1 MGPIIVVLAT
11 LNMICIDRRRRQS
24 LQHQLYTQVRQ
35 AIIARQLPAGA
46 RLPSTRNLVAEL
58 GLSRNT
64 IVNAFDRLVAE
75 GYLDSRVGSGI
86 YVAQLPAMT
95 SSLAA
100 KPLHPAGAA
109 KSDRSVPRR
118 LASLPN
124 VALTPEYPTAQVRPF
139 RPCQPAIDQ
148 FPLRTWTRSRGR
160 ALRLY
165 RKELMRESDPAG
177 LPQLRSALRTYL
189 SDARGV
195 RCETEQITI
204 TAGAQE
210 ALSLI
215 AAALITPGE
224 EVWIEDPGYLGARAA
239 LLHAGADLLPVP
251 TDAEGLTIP
260 SVRRKRPRLIY
271 VTPSRQFPLGTT
283 MTLTRRLELLE
294 FARKSGAWIIEDDY
308 DSEFRYTGR
317 PLSSLQGLDHSERV
331 IYVGSF
337 SKVLFPS
344 LRLGYVV
351 APYTL
356 VEALRKLKE
365 IRDGPSPAIDQATA
379 ALFIEEGYFAT
390 HVRRMRKIY
399 RERRDFFLQAA
410 QRALSGLLAFPPI
423 DGGMDAVGWLVRGND
438 AALSEKLAAAG
449 IDAPPISAYSLRP
462 CRPGL
467 VLGFTSSS
475 PTEIRFAIEAAERAL
490 RS

>member
-1 MGPIIVVLAT
+1 MVLAT
-11 LNMICIDRRRRQS
+11 LNMIRIDRRRRQS
-24 LQHQLYTQVRQ
+24 LQHQLYAQVRQ
-35 AIIARQLPAGA
+35 AIMSGHLPASA
-46 RLPSTRNLVAEL
+46 RLPSTRSLVEDL
-58 GLSRNT
+58 GVSRNT

-75 GYLDSRVGSGI
+75 GYLESRVGSGI
-86 YVAQLPAMT
+86 YVAVLPALT
-95 SSLAA
+95 PSLAA
-100 KPLHPAGAA
+100 KPPHPAAVA
-109 KSDRSVPRR
+109 KSDGSVPRR
-118 LASLPN
+118 VASL
-124 VALTPEYPTAQVRPF
+124 VKVVLTPEYPTAQVRPF

-148 FPLRTWTRSRGR
+148 FPLRTWTRAR
-160 ALRLY
+160 ARAVRLY
-165 RKELMRESDPAG
+165 SKELMRESDPLG
-177 LPQLRSALRTYL
+177 LPRLRTALRTYL
-189 SDARGV
+189 CDARGV
-195 RCETEQITI
+195 RCEAEQIVV

-215 AAALITPGE
+215 AASLITPGDA
-224 EVWIEDPGYLGARAA
+224 VWIEDPGYLGARAA
-239 LLHAGADLLPVP
+239 LLHAGADLIPIP
-251 TDAEGLTIP
+251 IDAEGLTIP
-260 SVRRKRPRLIY
+260 AVRRKRPRLIY

-283 MTLTRRLELLE
+283 MTLTRRLALLE

-317 PLSSLQGLDHSERV
+317 PLSSLQGLDRTEHV

-351 APYTL
+351 APHTL
-356 VEALRKLKE
+356 VETLRTLKE
-365 IRDGPSPAIDQATA
+365 IRQGPSPAIDQATA

-410 QRALSGLLAFPPI
+410 QRALVGLLSFPPI
-423 DGGMDAVGWLVRGND
+423 EGGMDAVGWLVRGND
-438 AALSEKLAAAG
+438 AALSGKLAAAG
-449 IDAPPISAYSLRP
+449 IDAPPISAYSLER

-467 VLGFTSSS
+467 VLGFTSFS
-475 PTEIRFAIEAAERAL
+475 PPQIRFAIQTAERTL